1 MSYQLEL
8 RHYRYFAMLA
18 EECNF
23 RKAAERLHISQP
35 GLSRQI
41 KLMEDALG
49 IALFIRTNRSVKLT
63 AAGIYLQKELP
74 AIFNQLSNI
83 ETHLQFIDKGEMGEV
98 KIAYLGSA
106 MQTVIP
112 QLLLY
117 LKKNFP
123 KIHTTLDEMSNQKQL
138 DLIETNEIDV
148 GFVRVNDIPTSVHK
162 QLVHK
167 DHFTLVVPKDHHLKK
182 TNFKSIDQVKNEFF
196 ILFSSDY
203 SPHYFETIISI
214 FHDAGFSPKISH
226 KSVHAQTIFKLV
238 EQGLGIA
245 IIPHSLQY
253 GFDLGVKFLDIPD
266 ITQSTTLS
274 AVWSKKNRNPC
285 LKKMLGGLQITEE
298 EK

>member
-8 RHYRYFAMLA
+8 RHYRYFTMLA
-18 EECNF
+18 AECNF

-41 KLMEDALG
+41 KQMEDALG
-49 IALFIRTNRSVKLT
+49 VMLFSRTNRSVKLT
-63 AAGIYLQKELP
+63 TAGLYLQQELP
-74 AIFNQLSNI
+74 VIFNQLANI
-83 ETHLQFIDKGEMGEV
+83 ENHLKFIHKGDMGEI

-106 MQTVIP
+106 MQKVIP

-117 LKKNFP
+117 LNKNFP
-123 KIHTTLDEMSNQKQL
+123 EIHTALDEMSNQKQL
-138 DLIETNEIDV
+138 ELIEKNEIDV
-148 GFVRVNDIPTSVHK
+148 GFVRLNDIPTSVHK
-162 QLVHK
+162 QVVHK
-167 DHFTLVVPKDHHLKK
+167 DHFTLVVPEDHPL
-182 TNFKSIDQVKNEFF
+182 TERSFNSIKQVKDEFF
-196 ILFSSDY
+196 ILFSSEY

-245 IIPHSLQY
+245 IIPHSLQF
-253 GFDLGVKFLDIPD
+253 GFNLGVKFLDIPN

-274 AVWSKKNRNPC
+274 AVWNKNNRNPC
-285 LKKMLGGLQITEE
+285 LPKLIDGLHLVE
-298 EK
+298 